1 MKRILPLVLIGI
13 IILFGAAGTFWWNDA
28 IKPVSG
34 SQENTSFVITKGS
47 GTTQIANK
55 LQKEGLIKSAL
66 AFRFYVQFT
75 GRQNKVQAGEYEL
88 SPSASLIEIVDEL
101 TKGPRE
107 LWVTIPEGLRREE
120 IADKFASGLQKSPQ
134 DKTIFT
140 SQFLT
145 LSQGK
150 EGMLFP
156 DTYLFPKTASASAVV
171 SSMTNTF
178 DKRFDAKMR
187 ADMESQG
194 FTLNQVLTL
203 ASILERETVTDE
215 ERPMVAD
222 ILVKRWKADWP
233 LQADATV
240 QYAMANVRCKTPAD
254 CVSWWPR
261 PITADDL
268 EISSPYNTYKFPGL
282 PPAPIANSGLS
293 SIKAVIYRQE
303 NDYWFYLHDSEGVIR
318 YAKTLEEHN
327 ANVRKYLGK

>member
-1 MKRILPLVLIGI
+1 MKRFSLVFLIVVFILLG
-13 IILFGAAGTFWWNDA
+13 FGGFIWWNSA
-28 IKPVSG
+28 IKPVSTTKE
-34 SQENTSFVITKGS
+34 SKSFVIAKGS

-66 AFRFYVQFT
+66 AFRFYVQLT
-75 GRQNKVQAGEYEL
+75 GRQNKVQAGEYDL
-88 SPSASLIEIVDEL
+88 SPSVSLIEIVDEL

-107 LWVTIPEGLRREE
+107 LWVAIPEGLRREE
-120 IADKFASGLQKSPQ
+120 VADKFASGLQKSPQ

-140 SQFLT
+140 TQFLT

-178 DKRFDAKMR
+178 DKRFDSKLR
-187 ADMESQG
+187 TDMESQG
-194 FTLNQVLTL
+194 LTLNQVLTL

-240 QYAMANVRCKTPAD
+240 QYAMANVRCKNPAS
-254 CVSWWPR
+254 CESWWPR
-261 PITADDL
+261 PITAADL
-268 EISSPYNTYKFPGL
+268 EITSPYNTYKFPGL
-282 PPAPIANSGLS
+282 PPAPIASPGLS
-293 SIKAVIYRQE
+293 SIKAVIYRQV
-303 NDYWFYLHDSEGVIR
+303 NAYWFYLHDSKGEIR
-318 YAKTLEEHN
+318 YAETLEEHN